1 MACLKFL
8 LITFLLY
15 KQSTSQNIKSITMF
29 VNMTCFP
36 FLSAIT
42 INIHKCQIVC
52 LGATSCYAA
61 TYHHL
66 TFLCELY
73 SDDTLYYNAN
83 MSTDSYSTSMIGMT
97 GTRIPLSKLQIQHL
111 LKKKFPC

>member
-1 MACLKFL
+1 
-8 LITFLLY
+8 
-15 KQSTSQNIKSITMF
+15 MF

-61 TYHHL
+61 TYDHL

-83 MSTDSYSTSMIGMT
+83 MSTDSYSTSMIVMT
-97 GTRIPLSKLQIQHL
+97 GTRIPLSKLQI
-111 LKKKFPC
+111 